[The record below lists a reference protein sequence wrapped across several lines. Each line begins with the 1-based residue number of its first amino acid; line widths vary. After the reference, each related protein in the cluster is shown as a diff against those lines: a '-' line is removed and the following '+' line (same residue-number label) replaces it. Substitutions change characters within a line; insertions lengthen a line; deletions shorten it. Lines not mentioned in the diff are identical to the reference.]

1 MRAAYSLQNRFRPSF
16 MERLAKQSTRR
27 VVRLRAAFLI
37 ALAVCMSACADRPSP
52 NAAGPRPNE
61 VPYPVL
67 MTDNAD
73 RREAAL
79 TAWTK
84 LTNDQGITN
93 APAPELQPVTATIRS
108 LPTQTNPPLYLT
120 KVGEA
125 ATMSEE
131 ETRESLRRFITSASA
146 LLGAEPQQL
155 SLVQRTDLAD
165 GTKKARY
172 EQRPFRYP
180 LRNDYGVLEITFAP
194 DRRIIQI
201 TSTCIPEIEQLQR
214 AGTGI
219 RTRWTSDKV
228 PEQIIGKTFTYTDAT
243 GNQQTLTIAQGQEIT
258 VRELVIYPRPR
269 VNDPLVLEFHLAWE
283 ITIGHESNSPV
294 IYMDAVTDEIISV
307 KQVSR

>member
-1 MRAAYSLQNRFRPSF
+1 
-16 MERLAKQSTRR
+16 MECLAKQSTRR
-27 VVRLRAAFLI
+27 VVRLRVAFLI
-37 ALAVCMSACADRPSP
+37 ALAIWMSACADRPSP
-52 NAAGPRPNE
+52 NATGPRTNE

-67 MTDNAD
+67 MTDNAE
-73 RREAAL
+73 RRDAAL

-93 APAPELQPVTATIRS
+93 APAPEFQPVTATIRN
-108 LPTQTNPPLYLT
+108 LPTLTNPPLYLP
-120 KVGEA
+120 KVGVG
-125 ATMSEE
+125 ATLSEE
-131 ETRESLRRFITSASA
+131 ETRESLRRFITSVSV

-194 DRRIIQI
+194 DRRVIQI

-228 PEQIIGKTFTYTDAT
+228 PEQITGKTFTYLDAT
-243 GNQQTLTIAQGQEIT
+243 SGNQQTLTIAQGEEIT
-258 VRELVIYPRPR
+258 VHELVIYPRPR

-283 ITIGHESNSPV
+283 ITIGREPNPPT
-294 IYMDAVTDEIISV
+294 IYLDAVTDEIISV
-307 KQVSR
+307 KQFSR

>member
-1 MRAAYSLQNRFRPSF
+1 
-16 MERLAKQSTRR
+16 MECLAKQRTWRAG
-27 VVRLRAAFLI
+27 RLRHALLI
-37 ALAVCMSACADRPSP
+37 ALAIWMSACADRPTP
-52 NAAGPRPNE
+52 NATGPRPNE

-67 MTDNAD
+67 MTDTAD
-73 RREAAL
+73 RREVAL

-93 APAPELQPVTATIRS
+93 APAPELQPVTTTIRS
-108 LPTQTNPPLYLT
+108 LPTLTNPPLYLP
-120 KVGEA
+120 KVGEG

-131 ETRESLRRFITSASA
+131 ETREALRRFITSASA

-180 LRNDYGVLEITFAP
+180 LRNDYGVLEITFAT

-219 RTRWTSDKV
+219 RPRWTSDKV
-228 PEQIIGKTFTYTDAT
+228 PEQITGKTFTYLDATT
-243 GNQQTLTIAQGQEIT
+243 GNQQTLTIAKGEEIA

-269 VNDPLVLEFHLAWE
+269 ISDPAVLEFHLAWE
-283 ITIGHESNSPV
+283 ITIGHETNPLT
-294 IYMDAVTDEIISV
+294 IYLDAVTDEIISV
-307 KQVSR
+307 KQFST

>member
-1 MRAAYSLQNRFRPSF
+1 
-16 MERLAKQSTRR
+16 MECLAKQSTWS
-27 VVRLRAAFLI
+27 VVRLRAAFLT
-37 ALAVCMSACADRPSP
+37 ALAIWMSACADRPAP
-52 NAAGPRPNE
+52 NATGPRTNE

-67 MTDNAD
+67 MTDTAD

-79 TAWTK
+79 IAWTK

-93 APAPELQPVTATIRS
+93 APAPELQPITATIRR
-108 LPTQTNPPLYLT
+108 LPTLTNPPLYLP
-120 KVGEA
+120 KVGEG
-125 ATMSEE
+125 ATLSEE
-131 ETRESLRRFITSASA
+131 EMRESLRRFITSASA

-219 RTRWTSDKV
+219 RPRWTSDKV
-228 PEQIIGKTFTYTDAT
+228 PDQIAGHTFTYLDAT
-243 GNQQTLTIAQGQEIT
+243 GNQQTLTIAKGDEIT
-258 VRELVIYPRPR
+258 VHELVIYPRPR
-269 VNDPLVLEFHLAWE
+269 ANDPAVLEFHLVWE
-283 ITIGHESNSPV
+283 ITIGHESNPPT
-294 IYMDAVTDEIISV
+294 IYLDAVTDEIISV
-307 KQVSR
+307 KQFSR

>member
-1 MRAAYSLQNRFRPSF
+1 
-16 MERLAKQSTRR
+16 
-27 VVRLRAAFLI
+27 
-37 ALAVCMSACADRPSP
+37 
-52 NAAGPRPNE
+52 
-61 VPYPVL
+61 
-67 MTDNAD
+67 MTDTAD

-93 APAPELQPVTATIRS
+93 APAPELQPITATIRS
-108 LPTQTNPPLYLT
+108 LPTLTNPPLYLP
-120 KVGEA
+120 KVGEG
-125 ATMSEE
+125 ATLSEE

-180 LRNDYGVLEITFAP
+180 LRNDYGALEITFAP

-201 TSTCIPEIEQLQR
+201 NSTCIPEIEQLQR

-228 PEQIIGKTFTYTDAT
+228 PEQIAGKTFTYVDATT
-243 GNQQTLTIAQGQEIT
+243 GNQQTLTIAQGEEVT

-283 ITIGHESNSPV
+283 ITIGRGANPLTV
-294 IYMDAVTDEIISV
+294 YLDAVTDEIISV
-307 KQVSR
+307 KQFSK